1 MSEAHPTDPH
11 SGRSRA
17 VTVALMMLIAGG
29 ILLAVGLGLGFW
41 FATRYDISIS
51 RRGAQNAALL
61 PAAPAQEDSW
71 ARTRPAAPGRPAAPP
86 RDTAAAPQT
95 LVTGDALW
103 PLDPSEQYQGTADGP
118 FAFKFTRDETLRYR
132 VASEIRG
139 TGMEGLTNSGVLM
152 DFESGM
158 SLHTRDVD
166 QAGNA
171 LLRMTFD
178 QSSLRGRFMDEQFSM
193 EVTPN
198 DAQVSH
204 GEQTPVDTRRGVGST
219 QGIPQ
224 LEFLQEPVDMVVA
237 PNGQVLKLANTK
249 NIGAMLAAIP
259 NFATLE
265 FPGGSVVQGQQW
277 ESRIALP
284 VPGFGTPAEARLLNT
299 FVGYQQVNGR
309 LCGVIQQQFLSEQ
322 TGGTLN
328 APESALGEALS
339 LKMPTF
345 QITGNNRVFFDT
357 ANGQLVLANM
367 DLDLRMDFAQMLG
380 NLSSVLGGLLSNP
393 DALLG
398 GSASGVEDLLGTG
411 AGESSSLLSLDLN
424 ILGSMELVE

>member
-1 MSEAHPTDPH
+1 MP
-11 SGRSRA
+11 
-17 VTVALMMLIAGG
+17 
-29 ILLAVGLGLGFW
+29 
-41 FATRYDISIS
+41 
-51 RRGAQNAALL
+51 
-61 PAAPAQEDSW
+61 
-71 ARTRPAAPGRPAAPP
+71 
-86 RDTAAAPQT
+86 
-95 LVTGDALW
+95 
-103 PLDPSEQYQGTADGP
+103 
-118 FAFKFTRDETLRYR
+118 FKFTRDETLRYR
-132 VASEIRG
+132 VASEIRC
-139 TGMEGLTNSGVLM
+139 TGMEGLTDSGVLM

-345 QITGNNRVFFDT
+345 QITGNNASFSTPPTVSWCSQIWIST
-357 ANGQLVLANM
+357 AHG
-367 DLDLRMDFAQMLG
+367 FAQMLG